1 MKEEYENNNN
11 NDKKSKNKYS
21 NRYITPNG
29 DDNND
34 QQNDRN
40 GFIDY
45 YSDVREI
52 TKKEENK
59 KEKEKE
65 QENQKNKNNSKN
77 EQIKEEFDFAN
88 IDNETLTES
97 LKNILLD
104 KEFSA
109 PVLVKKENKLISD
122 YHYATFQNAYGEN
135 SCFVNVI
142 LHLLFKIN
150 EIFEYLTS
158 MYNID
163 QSNIETKNR
172 ESKNNNNQNE
182 ENENN
187 KLLVLLGD
195 ILCQYEGVDSENDE
209 ENKKKFKQI
218 TVLKTLKM
226 RKVLE
231 TISDCKFPLNT
242 IADPVEFLTFI
253 LDLLNE
259 YLKESLHKIFYLE
272 LIDEFYCQSKNN
284 CQITIKNKYDKDN
297 FIYHIYID
305 EIIKYIEQENLKVK
319 NYKNK
324 LFEYSYK
331 LFLSENKKK
340 CEKCKV
346 EMGHNLVCMNYPEH
360 LLINCVWKESNPIV
374 DDVISFFF
382 LISLKDDLN
391 NLFVCYNQTDT
402 KKKYN
407 YYLSGFILYSFTLS
421 HYIICLY
428 NSQNNVFVLYDDET
442 VKEYKNLYDLIIDIT
457 VNTLRQSGKAF
468 FYPVMLIFNKDS
480 LFDNKFIKFNTLLDS
495 DYTNIIQQCIESIQ
509 EYQDN
514 MREEEEK
521 LFNYQDLIA
530 KQREIENSFKRR
542 RKYKNNYNEREK
554 EKERENEIETPENDI
569 NNKEIKQNDNKDKD
583 INESNNNK
591 KEKVKEDKNKYE
603 KNEMNDS
610 DINNRRKKGID
621 IKTKYEEEEE
631 KKEIKGNK
639 NKIYE
644 KKLNEEE
651 YNDNDNEI
659 YKDNNNNNKYDKYE
673 KTPDGK
679 VKYDRRTNNNEK
691 EKERERRREREKEK
705 EREKSNYYSKN
716 MNDEENQNLNKTK
729 EDFNDIKSGLEIRN
743 KNKLSEIFRDLKK
756 VNTKDNDN
764 YNINEDLSNRKK
776 KNINKNN
783 YDENEDNETPY
794 NKPNENYNDNTK
806 NRNIK
811 NSSIYLSTGNKRNY
825 NFEDKR
831 NRYVYRSQRAN
842 LNEKSDKNEINKE
855 NKENKEHIYEKRN
868 VQNENTYMTGRPKF
882 RINTFLSNNK
892 DSNNN
897 NDKKESNIKTENK
910 EIKDSTVYMRR
921 KRPNF
926 NNNAINWNSSLNSN
940 KYRKTDEKIQEN
952 KNEINDDNDLENIK
966 IRNDKDNGE
975 DDDKIIKRKNNEI
988 KTPKKERFHY
998 RIFQNKEDNNN
1009 SKDEG
1014 NNKKTYNKTEKR
1026 DNNYSSKFN
1035 GSKYLY
1041 SKNEEDYRRD
1051 NIDSNSRNDQDDS
1064 NEENNDNKIIRKKV
1078 YTRQNREWIINNLF
1092 I

>member
-1 MKEEYENNNN
+1 MKEENENNYN

-21 NRYITPNG
+21 SRYITPNG

-34 QQNDRN
+34 QQNDKN

-52 TKKEENK
+52 SKKEENK
-59 KEKEKE
+59 NEKE
-65 QENQKNKNNSKN
+65 QENQKYKNNVKN
-77 EQIKEEFDFAN
+77 EQLKEEFDFAN

-97 LKNILLD
+97 LKNLLLD

-158 MYNID
+158 LYNIEK
-163 QSNIETKNR
+163 SNTETKNR

-187 KLLVLLGD
+187 KLLVLLGE
-195 ILCQYEGVDSENDE
+195 ILCQYENVDSENDE

-259 YLKESLHKIFYLE
+259 YLIESLHKIFYLE
-272 LIDEFYCQSKNN
+272 LIDEFYCQSRNN

-340 CEKCKV
+340 CEKCKE
-346 EMGHNLVCMNYPEH
+346 EMGHNLVCMNYPEI

-391 NLFVCYNQTDT
+391 NLFVCYNQANT

-428 NSQNNVFVLYDDET
+428 NEQKNVFVLYDDET
-442 VKEYKNLYDLIIDIT
+442 IKEYSNLYNLIIDIT
-457 VNTLRQSGKAF
+457 VNTLKQSGKAF

-480 LFDNKFIKFNTLLDS
+480 LFDNKFIKFNTLNDS

-521 LFNYQDLIA
+521 LFNYQDLVA
-530 KQREIENSFKRR
+530 KQREIENSINRR
-542 RKYKNNYNEREK
+542 RKYRNNYIEKEREKEREKEKEKEKGK
-554 EKERENEIETPENDI
+554 EKERENETYENDI
-569 NNKEIKQNDNKDKD
+569 NYKEIKQIDDKDKE

-591 KEKVKEDKNKYE
+591 KEKIKEDKNKY
-603 KNEMNDS
+603 KKYEMNDS
-610 DINNRRKKGID
+610 DINNSGKKDTD
-621 IKTKYEEEEE
+621 IKAKKIKADE
-631 KKEIKGNK
+631 KEIKGNK

-651 YNDNDNEI
+651 YNDNEI
-659 YKDNNNNNKYDKYE
+659 YIDNNNNNDKYDKYE

-679 VKYDRRTNNNEK
+679 VKYDKRTNNNEK
-691 EKERERRREREKEK
+691 EKEK
-705 EREKSNYYSKN
+705 EREKNNYFSKN
-716 MNDEENQNLNKTK
+716 MNDEDNKNVNKTK
-729 EDFNDIKSGLEIRN
+729 DDFSDIKSGLEIRN
-743 KNKLSEIFRDLKK
+743 KTKLYEIIKDLKK
-756 VNTKDNDN
+756 VNKENNDK
-764 YNINEDLSNRKK
+764 YNINIDLLKKKK
-776 KNINKNN
+776 KNINENN
-783 YDENEDNETPY
+783 FDENEDNETPY
-794 NKPNENYNDNTK
+794 NKPNDNTK
-806 NRNIK
+806 LRDIK
-811 NSSIYLSTGNKRNY
+811 NSSINESIGNKRDY
-825 NFEDKR
+825 NFDYKK
-831 NRYVYRSQRAN
+831 NRYIFRSQRAN
-842 LNEKSDKNEINKE
+842 LNENGDKNEIE
-855 NKENKEHIYEKRN
+855 KENKEHIYEKRN
-868 VQNENTYMTGRPKF
+868 IPNENTYINRRSKF
-882 RINTFLSNNK
+882 KINTYMTNYK
-892 DSNNN
+892 DSNN
-897 NDKKESNIKTENK
+897 NDKKESNIKPENN
-910 EIKDSTVYMRR
+910 EINDGTVYSRR
-921 KRPNF
+921 KRFNI
-926 NNNAINWNSSLNSN
+926 NNNAINWNSSLTSN
-940 KYRKTDEKIQEN
+940 KYKKRDENIQEN
-952 KNEINDDNDLENIK
+952 KNEINDDNELENIK
-966 IRNDKDNGE
+966 IKTDKDKEN
-975 DDDKIIKRKNNEI
+975 DDDTDKIIAKKKNEI
-988 KTPKKERFHY
+988 KTPKKERFHSK
-998 RIFQNKEDNNN
+998 IFQNKEDNNN
-1009 SKDEG
+1009 NKDEG

-1026 DNNYSSKFN
+1026 DSNYISKFN
-1035 GSKYLY
+1035 GKKYLY
-1041 SKNEEDYRRD
+1041 SKNEEDYNRD
-1051 NIDSNSRNDQDDS
+1051 NTDSNRRNDQDDS
-1064 NEENNDNKIIRKKV
+1064 DENNNENKTIRKKV
-1078 YTRQNREWIINNLF
+1078 YTRQNRE
-1092 I
+1092 